1 MIKQRDEERGGE
13 LGYNGILLHFIPLY
27 PSSKP
32 TNCTRKMCQ
41 VILTIS
47 NAVLEGINSI
57 IQTVRSRARGFR
69 NIENFI
75 AMIYLLA
82 GKLTYN
88 FSSNK

>member
-47 NAVLEGINSI
+47 IFEFVLFQI
-57 IQTVRSRARGFR
+57 ISCRFFK
-69 NIENFI
+69 I
-75 AMIYLLA
+75 L
-82 GKLTYN
+82 K
-88 FSSNK
+88 

>member
-47 NAVLEGINSI
+47 NRV
-57 IQTVRSRARGFR
+57 
-69 NIENFI
+69 NI
-75 AMIYLLA
+75 
-82 GKLTYN
+82 
-88 FSSNK
+88 